1 MCLTMWSLAHKFAS
15 FSSDLKIQ
23 FHRFLR
29 SEIMHTRL
37 HSSRMRTARLLTV
50 PQHALQGGVSA
61 LGGVCPGGV
70 SQHTLGQTPPPA
82 VNRITGMCKNII
94 LPQLRCGR

>member
-15 FSSDLKIQ
+15 FSPDLKIQ

-37 HSSRMRTARLLTV
+37 HSSRMRPARLLTV

-61 LGGVCPGGV
+61 LGV
-70 SQHTLGQTPPPA
+70 SAREVYPSIHWGRPPP
-82 VNRITGMCKNII
+82 
-94 LPQLRCGR
+94 P